1 MNRIWRIGAIL
12 SLVIGLAGCAQT
24 TPTQSRLI
32 YGLTLVPS
40 GIDPHVNAS
49 SELGIALTSVYDTL
63 VVLDPVTGA
72 FLPGLATR
80 WEVSPDGLAYTFHLR
95 SGVRF
100 HDGTPFNA
108 EAVRFNLERI
118 ADPDTRSQKAAFL
131 LGPYDRTEVL
141 DPLTVVIHLKRPY
154 APLLDAL
161 SQVYLGM
168 ASPAAVQKWGADYQ
182 FHQVGTGPFR
192 FVEYVAADHLTLARN
207 PDYTWGPAVFHAGPP
222 YLDEVVFRFYED
234 PPTRALALESGEA
247 QVMGEIPPQDAGR
260 IESNPRLKLMPVA
273 IPGMSLMVFINSA
286 RPPTDDMRV
295 RQALL
300 YATDRN
306 AIIQTVFRNRSP
318 VAYGPL
324 TAVTFGYDPAVQR
337 FYPHDPDQAQRLL
350 DEAGWRVS
358 PSSNPTGSGGGV
370 RQKDGQPLE
379 LDLVIQG
386 WGFMPQVAQ
395 LLESQWARLG
405 LRVKTRQVTYPEALD
420 IGKKGEHHLMPFFT
434 SGTDPDLL
442 RPFFYS
448 GAAFN
453 WAKVSDPE
461 LDAWLD
467 QGATTLDPDARK
479 TIYSHIQQRIMASAL
494 ILPIRDYVNLNGVSA
509 QVNGL
514 RFSAQGWFPYLVD
527 TLYSPE

>member
-1 MNRIWRIGAIL
+1 MKRIWRIGVIL
-12 SLVIGLAGCAQT
+12 GIVIGVTGCGQAGPAKN
-24 TPTQSRLI
+24 RLV

-63 VVLDPVTGA
+63 VVLDPATGA
-72 FLPGLATR
+72 FAPGLATR
-80 WEVSPDGLAYTFHLR
+80 WEVSSDGRAYTFHLR

-100 HDGTPFNA
+100 HDGTPFDA
-108 EAVRFNLERI
+108 EAVRFNLDRI
-118 ADPDTRSQKAAFL
+118 ASPDTRSQKAVFL

-154 APLLDAL
+154 APLLDVL

-168 ASPAAVQKWGADYQ
+168 ASPTAVQKWGADYQ

-207 PDYTWGPAVFHAGPP
+207 PDYAWGPPLFHSGPP
-222 YLDEVVFRFYED
+222 YLDEIVFRFYED

-260 IESNPRLKLMPVA
+260 IESNARLRLAPVA
-273 IPGMSLMVFINSA
+273 IPGMSLMVFVNSA
-286 RPPTDDMRV
+286 RPPTDDLRV

-300 YATDRN
+300 YATDRS
-306 AIIQTVFRNRSP
+306 AIIQAVFRNRSP

-337 FYPHDPDQAQRLL
+337 FYPYDPAQAERLL
-350 DEAGWRVS
+350 DAAGWRM
-358 PSSNPTGSGGGV
+358 PTVGGGAGSGGL
-370 RQKDGQPLE
+370 RHKDGQPFE
-379 LDLVIQG
+379 LDLVIQS

-405 LRVKTRQVTYPEALD
+405 VRVKTRQVTYPEALD
-420 IGKKGEHHLMPFFT
+420 IGKKGDYHLMPFFT

-448 GAAFN
+448 GEAFN
-453 WAKVSDPE
+453 WSKVSDPE

-467 QGATTLDPDARK
+467 QGTATLEPEARK
-479 TIYSHIQQRIMASAL
+479 ALYSRIQQRIMASAL
-494 ILPIRDYVNLNGVSA
+494 IIPIRDYVNLNGVSA
-509 QVNGL
+509 QVSGL
-514 RFSAQGWFPYLVD
+514 RFSAQGWFPWLVD
-527 TLYSPE
+527 VSVK